1 MRIGLMNR
9 PWKDL
14 YDEIAW
20 IGEQE
25 FEFVDLTLGPPAA
38 APEEIDANALRS
50 ALEQRSLGVVVQTP
64 AFIPVGSPLAPSRC
78 SALEELR
85 QCLRVAQQIGA
96 PTLSVHFAFPDGSF
110 AVHDVVSWHIETLLP
125 LSKEAADAGVTV
137 LLENASHGGHHQL
150 NYILTVL
157 DKVPGLGFHLS
168 SGHAK
173 LELEYD
179 RFDEYLKRLGD
190 RLMHVQL
197 SDNDGKADQHLPLGC
212 SPSSAINWPS
222 RIRRIKNSGYD
233 GTITLKVFPPE
244 HEYLRLSRE
253 LLRKWWDQ
261 AKPPT
266 GSRKKNSTWDCEAPP
281 KLPADVSQVQDY
293 EMA

>member
-1 MRIGLMNR
+1 MKIGLMNR

-14 YDEIAW
+14 LDEIAW
-20 IGEQE
+20 IGRQE
-25 FEFVDLTLGPPAA
+25 FDFVDLTLGPPAA
-38 APEEIDANALRS
+38 DPEEIDTNVLRTAL
-50 ALEQRSLGVVVQTP
+50 AEHELGVVAQTP
-64 AFIPVGSPLAPSRC
+64 AFIPVGSPLAPSRR

-110 AVHDVVSWHIETLLP
+110 CVHDVVAWHIETLTP
-125 LSKEAADAGVTV
+125 LSEEAADTGVTI

-157 DKVPGLGFHLS
+157 DKVPRLGFHLS

-173 LELEYD
+173 LELDYD

-190 RLMHVQL
+190 RLLHVQL

-212 SPSSAINWPS
+212 SPSSAIDWPH
-222 RIRRIKNSGYD
+222 RIRQIKNSGYD

-244 HEYLRLSRE
+244 HEYLQLSRK

-261 AKPPT
+261 AKPPSR
-266 GSRKKNSTWDCEAPP
+266 SRKRNSDWEYDMPA
-281 KLPADVSQVQDY
+281 KLPAGVSQVQDY